1 MHSSGWCCSWVL
13 LYYKK
18 EVLFGPSSFW
28 PGGSSKNFVGCWY
41 IQLNLLNRASTCI
54 LVAYR
59 SRSLTPSS
67 QCYLGFVNAPFVKK
81 EKLMFASR
89 QTRYLGLPFGQIWFY
104 IDFTNFYISYH
115 VNKHQPPPLPDNFLR
130 WQSVWNQHGR
140 VFSAVID
147 NLHLDFFLI

>member
-1 MHSSGWCCSWVL
+1 MGGVVAGFYCIIKKKYCLALPPFGQVGAQRILLVVDTYSWTCSI
-13 LYYKK
+13 
-18 EVLFGPSSFW
+18 GPA
-28 PGGSSKNFVGCWY
+28 
-41 IQLNLLNRASTCI
+41 IITCI